1 MVLSELETYIA
12 ILKILAQKGPLRSSQ
27 IANETRGN
35 LGILKGHLGFLQTE
49 GYVEKRIDAKRCVI
63 YAITKPGVNVLNF
76 FRQRI
81 QMSFTLARK
90 ATN

>member
-1 MVLSELETYIA
+1 MVLSQLETYID
-12 ILKILAQKGPLRSSQ
+12 IIKVLAQKGPLKYSQ
-27 IANETRGN
+27 IANKTRGN
-35 LGILKGHLGFLQTE
+35 VGILKEHLGFLQTE

-63 YAITKPGVNVLNF
+63 YAITKRGVNVLNYF
-76 FRQRI
+76 HQHS